1 MKDLTL
7 IQLNELNF
15 DIVKK
20 YIERNPKK
28 LKTFSYLVSKF
39 NYRETHSEK
48 EYKLL
53 EPWIQWVSAYTGKDA
68 KDHSMFHIGD
78 TKNLNKETIF
88 DYLEKKNIEQ
98 GMISPMNF
106 YSDSKK
112 YSYFI
117 SDPWIKN
124 DSYGDIY
131 LDKISIA
138 MSNII
143 NNNSIKNQL
152 SLAKSYLWIIF
163 SILKY
168 AKISNYFL
176 YIKLI
181 VGSISKK
188 WFKPLLLDLLLSDI
202 HLSLRKQKKI
212 EFTSIFLNAGAHIQ
226 HHYLI
231 NSIENSNN
239 KRNPKWYLSKNDDP
253 FKDMLLVYEVIL
265 KNIVLNKGK
274 KIVATGLT
282 QKLFKNPIYYYR
294 LNNHEDFLKKIDISF
309 KNVNPRM
316 SRDFL
321 ITFDKIDDLIN
332 CKKILSSIFNKKK
345 NKRVFEILDSVSETE
360 LFVSLTYP
368 YEIKKSSSFINL
380 SNNEEIKIFKDVSFV
395 AIKNADHDQKG
406 FLFTDLNKKFL
417 KKNFHIKDI
426 KELIESYY
434 ET

>member
-1 MKDLTL
+1 
-7 IQLNELNF
+7 
-15 DIVKK
+15 
-20 YIERNPKK
+20 
-28 LKTFSYLVSKF
+28 
-39 NYRETHSEK
+39 
-48 EYKLL
+48 
-53 EPWIQWVSAYTGKDA
+53 
-68 KDHSMFHIGD
+68 
-78 TKNLNKETIF
+78 
-88 DYLEKKNIEQ
+88 
-98 GMISPMNF
+98 
-106 YSDSKK
+106 
-112 YSYFI
+112 
-117 SDPWIKN
+117 
-124 DSYGDIY
+124 
-131 LDKISIA
+131 
-138 MSNII
+138 
-143 NNNSIKNQL
+143 
-152 SLAKSYLWIIF
+152 
-163 SILKY
+163 
-168 AKISNYFL
+168 
-176 YIKLI
+176 
-181 VGSISKK
+181 
-188 WFKPLLLDLLLSDI
+188 
-202 HLSLRKQKKI
+202 
-212 EFTSIFLNAGAHIQ
+212 
-226 HHYLI
+226 
-231 NSIENSNN
+231 
-239 KRNPKWYLSKNDDP
+239 
-253 FKDMLLVYEVIL
+253 MLLVYEVIL

-321 ITFDKIDDLIN
+321 ITFDKNDDLIN